1 MINHSLIFQKEI
13 SKITKNN
20 DNNDIVTVTVGTTS
34 YDIPKNMEI
43 YIVQSTSQ
51 TSNVI
56 EVVQGANP
64 TIVLDNINILSR
76 SSINNALT
84 IGDYVELTLRLK
96 GTNKIESQSV
106 NLAAVRGITATSKLI
121 VEDSGDRRCYNI

>member
-1 MINHSLIFQKEI
+1 MAGKI
-13 SKITKNN
+13 SQFDISKGNIKITKNN

-64 TIVLDNINILSR
+64 TIVLDNINIIIGKIDNDVWIVHALLPLTF
-76 SSINNALT
+76 NND
-84 IGDYVELTLRLK
+84 G
-96 GTNKIESQSV
+96 
-106 NLAAVRGITATSKLI
+106 
-121 VEDSGDRRCYNI
+121 

>member
-1 MINHSLIFQKEI
+1 MII
-13 SKITKNN
+13 SKGNIKITKNN

-84 IGDYVELTLRLK
+84 IGDDVELTL
-96 GTNKIESQSV
+96 
-106 NLAAVRGITATSKLI
+106 
-121 VEDSGDRRCYNI
+121 D